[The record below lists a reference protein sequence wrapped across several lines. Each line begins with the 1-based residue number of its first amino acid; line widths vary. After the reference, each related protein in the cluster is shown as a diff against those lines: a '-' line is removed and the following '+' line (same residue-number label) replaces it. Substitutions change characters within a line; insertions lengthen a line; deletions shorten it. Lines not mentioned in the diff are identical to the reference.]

1 MELPQQTQKMV
12 TVMPQHKKI
21 QENLHIQ
28 KHKSSHKLN
37 VSDYVVEKKKQ
48 LSKKLSQK
56 FGDLIFDINQKNKSN
71 KKESYVRRG
80 SFVTRPKIKKELLK
94 EYKEQ
99 LRIEK
104 KYRKLQIIQNLYDS
118 SEDESEKEEQ
128 NVSAELYIDSESYF
142 ILIFD
147 ILIVFFT
154 FYILFFIPLKL
165 AERKNYIIEEKT
177 IFIVFN
183 IITEVLYI
191 LDLIICFFRTF
202 YNYEYKKMTR
212 INEII
217 LNYLTNDFFF
227 DLIEAFPSYIICK
240 NFCYKNV
247 DINSELSAFEIAMTI
262 FQIVKVLKILKV
274 LNIKGNRAF
283 ELLHEKI
290 GENYFFEN
298 LFNLF
303 TFVFKIFSFLHIL
316 ICIHIFLG
324 WQSYPNWM
332 IHINII
338 NEPLRIKYISS
349 FYFIIETM
357 TTVGY
362 GDIICISFIER
373 CFQLILLSIGIVS
386 YSFIIT
392 KFGNY
397 IMKKSKE
404 EIELDKKMAQLEQV
418 RIQYPLMPYK
428 LYMKIQGYFRKKS
441 EKHSN
446 KNEMTHLVNNLPDKL
461 RNDMLLVIYRDVI
474 NNFYIFKNCKN
485 TDFITQMCAAFVHVT
500 CEKETI
506 LLMEG
511 KKVENII
518 FVKEGRLI
526 LEAAINLN
534 NPSESYE
541 KYFRKNFQEINMK
554 TFQKMRNSVS
564 QAEGSAIDYKQL
576 ENNNYLN
583 YLEEKL
589 LDNNK
594 IGKKGNSFF
603 DVTKNSISFQ
613 VGYESDDQDK
623 DKNKDK
629 DNENSDIF
637 REGSNY
643 KYLKIL
649 DIRKNEH
656 FGDFFLFDE
665 KPAPLTLKVKSK
677 VAKIF
682 ILKKKDAMAINDIHH
697 NIMNRIRQK
706 SFKNL
711 ISIKNKTISI
721 LKQYIGNKLSKFK
734 RTQLQNTSWFNEKSR
749 NNINVLQDISNF
761 LNNSIN
767 NFEKG
772 EFSPNSPLN
781 ATTNRKSILKDLITA
796 KTPKKKSI
804 LDKNNV
810 SFKGTNTLNTP
821 KSNYNNYK
829 FKKVHAGYRKSNETE
844 FRAVS
849 SKNNLLNLNY
859 EPKIFV
865 KNKLKNKSFSLK
877 TNLDDVKLNIEKSEA
892 IQKSHK
898 NLNNKNITKG
908 IFSKKSNSIRSNNT
922 KKKVKFKCDYQ
933 ETESLYKS
941 LKESSLEASSIQ
953 EEITSEITKPEE
965 RITTLNDIYSQGE
978 SIVRKKIKSSVKK
991 EKILKLCK
999 TQKNMIESLKQKLN
1013 EKSNFNS
1020 EDSSNNNSN
1029 ENEENEDLKKIIELN
1044 NMIYNKLLEY
1054 LDNEIVTDIEGD
1066 TQEINNKE
1074 FVIEKTINF
1083 NIKSS
1088 YSNLNNLTKGKI
1100 IINNNY
1106 KIDIKNLV
1114 QNYIKEKNKNSMNS
1128 LDYLVK
1134 NYYKDY
1140 QDQSHDQT
1148 FNISSPKKRKKSKF
1162 KIHSS
1167 KNLKALIQKQETATK
1182 ILSHQIKKTITNKIE
1197 AFKNYKNADFDDK
1210 LSHMKLNIGKTG
1222 SNSLSKYNSNK
1233 NNFVETKS
1241 NNENGF
1247 TKFIN
1252 SIFAKFKG
1260 K

>member
-1 MELPQQTQKMV
+1 MKLPQQNQKMV
-12 TVMPQHKKI
+12 TVLPQNKKI
-21 QENLHIQ
+21 QDNFHIT

-37 VSDYVVEKKKQ
+37 VSDYIVEKKKK

-56 FGDLIFDINQKNKSN
+56 FGELILDFNQKNNSN
-71 KKESYVRRG
+71 QKETYVRRS
-80 SFVTRPKIKKELLK
+80 SFVKKPKIKNVLLK

-99 LRIEK
+99 IRLEK
-104 KYRKLQIIQNLYDS
+104 KFRKLQIIQNLYDS
-118 SEDESEKEEQ
+118 SEEESEKEDQ
-128 NVSAELYIDSESYF
+128 NVSLELYIDSESYF

-154 FYILFFIPLKL
+154 FYILIENPLKL
-165 AERKNYIIEEKT
+165 AERKNYIIKEST
-177 IFIVFN
+177 LCIVFN

-191 LDLIICFFRTF
+191 LDLCFCFFKSY
-202 YNYEYKKMTR
+202 YNYEYKKITN

-217 LNYLTNDFFF
+217 FNYLTNDFFF

-240 NFCYKNV
+240 NFCYKNIDV
-247 DINSELSAFEIAMTI
+247 NVELSGFEIAMTI

-332 IHINII
+332 NHINII
-338 NEPLRIKYISS
+338 DENLRIKYISS

-404 EIELDKKMAQLEQV
+404 EIELDKKLNELEQV

-428 LYMKIQGYFRKKS
+428 LYMKIQSYFRKKS

-474 NNFYIFKNCKN
+474 NNFYIFKNEKN
-485 TDFITQMCAAFVHVT
+485 TDFITQICAAFIQVT

-541 KYFRKNFQEINMK
+541 KYFRENFKSINMK
-554 TFQKMRNSVS
+554 TLQKMRNSVS
-564 QAEGSAIDYKQL
+564 NTEASTIDYKQL
-576 ENNNYLN
+576 ENNNYLT

-589 LDNNK
+589 MENNK

-603 DVTKNSISFQ
+603 DVTKNNISFQ
-613 VGYESDDQDK
+613 VGYESDDK
-623 DKNKDK
+623 EDKNKNK
-629 DNENSDIF
+629 DNSNSDII
-637 REGSNY
+637 REGNNY

-656 FGDFFLFDE
+656 FGGFFLFDE

-682 ILKKKDAMAINDIHH
+682 ILKKKDAIAINNIHH
-697 NIMNRIRQK
+697 NIVNRLKQK

-721 LKQYIGNKLSKFK
+721 LKQYIGNKLNKFK
-734 RTQLQNTSWFNEKSR
+734 RTQLQNASWFNEKSR
-749 NNINVLQDISNF
+749 NNINVLQDITHF

-767 NFEKG
+767 NLEKG
-772 EFSPNSPLN
+772 DISPNSPLSI
-781 ATTNRKSILKDLITA
+781 TITNRKSLLKDLINA
-796 KTPKKKSI
+796 KTPKRKSN
-804 LDKNNV
+804 LDKNNT
-810 SFKGTNTLNTP
+810 SFKGMNTLNTP
-821 KSNYNNYK
+821 KSNYKYK
-829 FKKVHAGYRKSNETE
+829 KIHAGNRKSNETE

-859 EPKIFV
+859 EPRISV

-877 TNLDDVKLNIEKSEA
+877 TNLDDVKLKLEKTEN
-892 IQKSHK
+892 QLNSHK
-898 NLNNKNITKG
+898 YLNIKEIPKS
-908 IFSKKSNSIRSNNT
+908 IFSKKSNSIRSNHT

-933 ETESLYKS
+933 ETESLSKS
-941 LKESSLEASSIQ
+941 LKESNLDSLSYQEDITSEVTKQ
-953 EEITSEITKPEE
+953 EEI
-965 RITTLNDIYSQGE
+965 ITTINDIYSQRD
-978 SIVRKKIKSSVKK
+978 SFVRKKIKSSVLK

-999 TQKNMIESLKQKLN
+999 TQKKIIETLKQNLN
-1013 EKSNFNS
+1013 TKSNLNS
-1020 EDSSNNNSN
+1020 DEISNNSSEIE
-1029 ENEENEDLKKIIELN
+1029 ENEELKKIIELN
-1044 NMIYNKLLEY
+1044 NEIYNKLLEY
-1054 LDNEIVTDIEGD
+1054 GDNEIVTEVDAE
-1066 TQEINNKE
+1066 TKEINIKE
-1074 FVIEKTINF
+1074 YKIEKTINF

-1106 KIDIKNLV
+1106 KIDIKNLI
-1114 QNYIKEKNKNSMNS
+1114 QNYIKERNKNPMNS

-1134 NYYKDY
+1134 SYYKDY

-1148 FNISSPKKRKKSKF
+1148 FNIGSPKKRKTVKF
-1162 KIHSS
+1162 RIHSS
-1167 KNLKALIQKQETATK
+1167 KNLKALVQKEETPTQ
-1182 ILSHQIKKTITNKIE
+1182 ILSHQIKKTITNKIQGY
-1197 AFKNYKNADFDDK
+1197 KNYKNADFDDK
-1210 LSHMKLNIGKTG
+1210 LSHIKLNIGKIE
-1222 SNSLSKYNSNK
+1222 SNSLSKYNLNN

-1241 NNENGF
+1241 NNENVF

-1252 SIFAKFKG
+1252 SLYTKFKG